1 VADDV
6 DHRVRNILAALRG
19 HLELA
24 HESATSGVAGGDVL
38 EDLTNALDAL
48 GRLESRLGVQ
58 VDAGSGSTP
67 LPAHGSRTHQPDRP

>member
-1 VADDV
+1 MAEVV

-24 HESATSGVAGGDVL
+24 HESATSEVTGREDIV
-38 EDLTNALDAL
+38 EDLSNALDAL

-58 VDAGSGSTP
+58 VDSGRRGGSPTTEPGD
-67 LPAHGSRTHQPDRP
+67 A

>member
-1 VADDV
+1 V

-24 HESATSGVAGGDVL
+24 HESATGDLTGPDLV
-38 EDLTNALDAL
+38 EDLANALDAL

-58 VDAGSGSTP
+58 VDTGAPAGSP
-67 LPAHGSRTHQPDRP
+67 PAPPS

>member
-1 VADDV
+1 MPDGV

-24 HESATSGVAGGDVL
+24 HESATSDRVGPD
-38 EDLTNALDAL
+38 DLLQDLSNALDAL

-58 VDAGSGSTP
+58 VDTGP
-67 LPAHGSRTHQPDRP
+67 RPGAVPQALD

>member
-1 VADDV
+1 MAEVV

-24 HESATSGVAGGDVL
+24 HESAKSEPTGRADLV
-38 EDLTNALDAL
+38 EDLSNALDAL

-58 VDAGSGSTP
+58 VDTGRRGTSPTTEPGAP
-67 LPAHGSRTHQPDRP
+67 

>member
-1 VADDV
+1 MPEGV

-24 HESATSGVAGGDVL
+24 HESATSDRADPDDLL
-38 EDLTNALDAL
+38 EDLSNALDAL

-58 VDAGSGSTP
+58 VDTGARPGPVPPDLAQGSD
-67 LPAHGSRTHQPDRP
+67 PA

>member
-1 VADDV
+1 MPEGV

-24 HESATSGVAGGDVL
+24 HESATGNGAGPDELL

-58 VDAGSGSTP
+58 VDT
-67 LPAHGSRTHQPDRP
+67 GSRPGPVSPDPAQSSDPT